1 MISFLNQRYLWD
13 MLVQGSIDYACSVV
27 ECRSHIFHSG
37 EFGKDCKSNTGN
49 TRFLKNMT
57 PKTSTKLGSKIL
69 EKLVDLP
76 WNYSIEN

>member
-1 MISFLNQRYLWD
+1 MHGSQVILFLNQRYLWD

-37 EFGKDCKSNTGN
+37 EFRKDSKSSTGN

-57 PKTSTKLGSKIL
+57 PKHQQNWGARSWK
-69 EKLVDLP
+69 
-76 WNYSIEN
+76 N